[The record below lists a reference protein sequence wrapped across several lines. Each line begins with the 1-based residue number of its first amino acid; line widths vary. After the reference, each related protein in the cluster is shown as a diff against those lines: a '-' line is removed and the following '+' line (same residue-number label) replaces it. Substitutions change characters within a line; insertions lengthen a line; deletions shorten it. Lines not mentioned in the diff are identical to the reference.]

1 MRLHREP
8 ATRGRPLR
16 PTPTPMPLT
25 NLLSELGILPLR
37 AIAFQT
43 LLLLVAIVL
52 EAMVL
57 RQQLRLGYR
66 TSMQYAATL
75 NLLATSLG
83 WVAFLAIEAVLPL
96 SLRSQVIS
104 YVLFNRFYLNGWRD
118 VLPVVVVVTAIAA
131 FFVTYWIKLQSLTWL
146 QRLLGQQPV
155 DIDPRPVAINRR
167 QLYEQARRGRGTDER
182 QRGDSPRALAVL
194 QANAASFTAILVLI
208 LLINQVGVLAW

>member
-1 MRLHREP
+1 
-8 ATRGRPLR
+8 
-16 PTPTPMPLT
+16 MPIT

-104 YVLFNRFYLNGWRD
+104 YVLFNRFYLNGWRE

-131 FFVTYWIKLQSLTWL
+131 FFVTYWIKLQGLTWL
-146 QRLLGQQPV
+146 QRLLGQQPI
-155 DIDPRPVAINRR
+155 DIDPKPVAINRR
-167 QLYEQARRGRGTDER
+167 QLYERARRGRGLDEA

>member
-1 MRLHREP
+1 
-8 ATRGRPLR
+8 
-16 PTPTPMPLT
+16 MPIT

-43 LLLLVAIVL
+43 LLLLVAMVL

-83 WVAFLAIEAVLPL
+83 WVAFLALEAVLPL
-96 SLRSQVIS
+96 ALRSQVIS
-104 YVLFNRFYLNGWRD
+104 YVLFNRFYLNGWRE
-118 VLPVVVVVTAIAA
+118 VLPVVVVVTAISA
-131 FFVTYWIKLQSLTWL
+131 FFVTYWIKLQGLIWL
-146 QRLLGQQPV
+146 QQLLGQQP
-155 DIDPRPVAINRR
+155 IETDPQPVEINRR
-167 QLYEQARRGRGTDER
+167 QLYERARRGQGRGQFGG
-182 QRGDSPRALAVL
+182 QRGNSPRTLAVL
-194 QANAASFTAILVLI
+194 QANAASFTAILVLL

>member
-1 MRLHREP
+1 M
-8 ATRGRPLR
+8 
-16 PTPTPMPLT
+16 PTT

-43 LLLLVAIVL
+43 LLLMMAIVL

-83 WVAFLAIEAVLPL
+83 WVAFLAIEALLPVA
-96 SLRSQVIS
+96 LRSQVIS
-104 YVLFNRFYLNGWRD
+104 YVFFNRFYLNGWRD

-131 FFVTYWIKLQSLTWL
+131 FFVTYWIKLQGLTWL
-146 QRLLGQQPV
+146 QRLLGQLPLEPEPV
-155 DIDPRPVAINRR
+155 PLLSASRR
-167 QLYEQARRGRGTDER
+167 QRYERARRGQTVDVLRGN
-182 QRGDSPRALAVL
+182 SPRALAVL
-194 QANAASFTAILVLI
+194 QANAASFTAILVV
-208 LLINQVGVLAW
+208 LLLVTQAGVLGWQ